1 MISVIFFFFL
11 MIRRP
16 TRSNR
21 TATLFPD
28 TTLFRSA
35 EIDPEAWRAVQ
46 RDPVRMIGA
55 VGPAR
60 FDELARDSAFVGRVE
75 HAAAGLRAY
84 LAEPSWWSRNVEDP
98 LGSIAYFS
106 PEFGVTSVLPQ
117 YSGGLGILA
126 GDHLKTASDLG
137 IPIIGVGLLYKHGY
151 FQQTLSR
158 DGWQEET
165 YPVLATDTAPLSLLR
180 EADGTASTISLA
192 VPGEAPRAA
201 QSEGPP

>member
-84 LAEPSWWSRNVEDP
+84 LAEPSWRSE
-98 LGSIAYFS
+98 
-106 PEFGVTSVLPQ
+106 EHTSELQ
-117 YSGGLGILA
+117 
-126 GDHLKTASDLG
+126 
-137 IPIIGVGLLYKHGY
+137 
-151 FQQTLSR
+151 
-158 DGWQEET
+158 
-165 YPVLATDTAPLSLLR
+165 SLLR
-180 EADGTASTISLA
+180 ISYA
-192 VPGEAPRAA
+192 VFCLKKTNNNTYTTNNYRIITYTHIT
-201 QSEGPP
+201 